1 MADDQKILF
10 RPVPYEAAGLLEYID
25 MGDIGLPDI
34 QRPFVWKATK
44 VRDLFDS
51 MYRGFPVGYLLFWE
65 NANAPGARGIGLG
78 EKPHSARLVVD
89 GQQRLTS
96 LYAVMRGKQI
106 VDSNYRTISIEIAFR
121 PRDGHFAVADAA
133 IRRDPEYIASI
144 SELWSSGKPV
154 RKLINA
160 FVEELKARRDVSE
173 EEEDEIAHNLD
184 RLYDLRRY
192 PFTALEIAPTVS
204 EEQVAEIFV
213 RINSLG
219 VKLNQAD
226 FILTLMS
233 VFWDDGRA
241 ELEQFCRR
249 TRIAASD
256 GPSPYNHF
264 FEPQPDQLLRTSV
277 AVGFRRARLEAVYS
291 ILRGKDVETGQF
303 NVAKRDAQFG
313 VLKHA
318 QSQVLDLTHWHE
330 YWQVLLR
337 AGFRDSS
344 MVSSETNLVY
354 TYAMYLIGRRS
365 FGVKAFELRELM
377 ARWFFMN
384 SLAGRYSLSPET
396 TMEADLARLRPID
409 TAEGFVD
416 LIEQQV
422 RDTLTEDFWTIALPN
437 ALNTTGARSP
447 YLLGYY
453 AALNLLDARVLFSKL
468 HTRELFDPALKM
480 KRSAMERHH
489 LFPKAYLRRS
499 GIDANQDI
507 NQIANLA
514 LVEWPDNADIS
525 DDEPAA
531 YWPRMTSRFTQPD
544 IGGSETELAHME
556 RWHALPE
563 GWQHLPY
570 GEFLTA
576 RRKRMADIIR
586 QGFNRLS

>member
-34 QRPFVWKATK
+34 QRPFVWTATK

-51 MYRGFPVGYLLFWE
+51 MYQGFPVGYLLFWE
-65 NANAPGARGIGLG
+65 NANSPGARGIGVG
-78 EKPHSARLVVD
+78 DKPHSARLVVD

-96 LYAVMRGKQI
+96 LYAVMRGKQVI
-106 VDSNYRTISIEIAFR
+106 DSNYRVINIEIAFR

-160 FVEELKARRDVSE
+160 FIEELRAKREISD
-173 EEEDEIAHNLD
+173 EDEDGIAHNLD
-184 RLYDLRRY
+184 RLYDLRSY

-213 RINSLG
+213 RINSQG

-233 VFWDDGRA
+233 VFWDEGRA
-241 ELEQFCRR
+241 ELEQFCRL
-249 TRIAASD
+249 TRQSGGD
-256 GPSPYNHF
+256 GPSPFNHF

-291 ILRGKDVETGQF
+291 VLRGKDLETGQF
-303 NVAKRDAQFG
+303 SVAKRDQQFA
-313 VLKHA
+313 VLKAA
-318 QSQVLDLTHWHE
+318 QSRVLDLTHWHE

-337 AGFRDSS
+337 AGFRDDS

-354 TYAMYLIGRRS
+354 SYAMYLIGRRD
-365 FGVKAFELRELM
+365 FGIKPSELRELM

-384 SLAGRYSLSPET
+384 ALAGRYSLSPET
-396 TMEADLARLRPID
+396 TMEADLARLRAIESPD
-409 TAEGFVD
+409 AFVD
-416 LIEQQV
+416 LIDQQV
-422 RDTLTEDFWTIALPN
+422 RDTLTEDFWTITLPN
-437 ALNTTGARSP
+437 ALATTGARSP

-489 LFPKAYLRRS
+489 LFPKAYLRRE
-499 GIDANQDI
+499 GIEATQDI

-525 DDEPAA
+525 DESPAD

-544 IGGSETELAHME
+544 IGGSETELQRME
-556 RWHALPE
+556 RWHALPD

-570 GEFLTA
+570 EDFLVG
-576 RRKRMADIIR
+576 RRKLMAEVIR
-586 QGFNRLS
+586 QGFAKLS